1 MASATRA
8 PSTYARRPS
17 SRGGPARPLD
27 VTRPL
32 GVTRPLALVLA
43 ACASLGAGGA
53 CSSQDAARE
62 SAPTRPCGLT
72 IWHKPA
78 SASAHVEVLGDWDGW
93 KRPGLEPRRRDDGWR
108 VAEGDAPPGEHAY
121 AIVEDGVWL
130 TDKNEPMTGS
140 YEGREVTVAT
150 AADCARPA
158 LGVAGVETTAAGAAT
173 VRATFLAARGG
184 RPIDPATVAARGRD
198 GSSLTVTTV
207 DAARGE
213 VVLEAHGLSR
223 GKYTYTIEA
232 RDVARVLAE
241 DTRATV
247 WIDASSGSAEPWDPR
262 DAIVYQVVL
271 DRFRGAEGPL
281 APPATPSSH
290 AGGTLAGVRQALE
303 GGEIEALGA
312 SAIWLS
318 PLYLN
323 PTGEFPG
330 NDGRSYTSYHGYWPI
345 ASQAIDPR
353 FASEEELD
361 AFVGAAHARGIRVL
375 FDVVP
380 NHVHREHPWV
390 SEHPEWFPEDFCL
403 CGQGSCDWG
412 KHIQTCWFAPY
423 LPDLDWGNEAAGR
436 AATADAM
443 WWLDRWDADGI
454 RIDAVPMVPRA
465 AIRRIA
471 TAARRRYA
479 HPGHALYILGENFTG
494 PGNYQSLRYDLGP
507 YGLDGSFHFPLMW
520 TLRQAIAAES
530 APLSAIDESFRAG
543 EAAWEGAGAV
553 MGLMIGNHDVSRFA
567 SVSAGNDGGDTWTS
581 PPQPLDPT
589 VYAKQRLALASVLT
603 MPGAPVLYYGDEV
616 GLAGRSDPDCR
627 RVMPAEEALIDAQ
640 RETRELARKIGR
652 ARVCSRALRRGEM
665 TTLLADKERFVFAR
679 TPGGAARGAPAS
691 AADTAIV
698 ALVRRPTIPVDVPLP
713 AGTPA
718 ELVDV
723 VTGTKVDAS
732 AGVLRVAAEPFGVHV
747 YVPVDAACAR

>member
-8 PSTYARRPS
+8 PSTPVRRPPS
-17 SRGGPARPLD
+17 LGGAA
-27 VTRPL
+27 
-32 GVTRPLALVLA
+32 RPLALALVASASIGVGGA
-43 ACASLGAGGA
+43 ACSTKEAPGAG
-53 CSSQDAARE
+53 
-62 SAPTRPCGLT
+62 APTRACGLT

-78 SASAHVEVLGDWDGW
+78 SAAAHVEVVGDWDGW
-93 KRPGLEPRRRDDGWR
+93 KRPGLEPHRRDDGWR
-108 VAEGDAPPGEHAY
+108 VAEVDAPPGEHAY

-140 YEGREVTVAT
+140 YAGREVTVAT

-158 LGVAGVETTAAGAAT
+158 LGVDGVETTADGSAT
-173 VRATFLAARGG
+173 VRARFLAARGG
-184 RPIDPATVAARGRD
+184 APIDPATIVARGRD
-198 GSSLTVTTV
+198 GSSLAVAAV

-232 RDVARVLAE
+232 RDAAGALAE
-241 DTRATV
+241 DARATV
-247 WIDASSGSAEPWDPR
+247 WIDATSGSGEPWDPR

-281 APPATPSSH
+281 APPPTPSAR

-345 ASQAIDPR
+345 APRAIDPR
-353 FASEEELD
+353 FAGEAELD

-390 SEHPEWFPEDFCL
+390 REHPEWFAEDCL
-403 CGQGSCDWG
+403 CGQGSCDWA
-412 KHIQTCWFAPY
+412 KHIRTCWFAPY
-423 LPDLDWGNEAAGR
+423 LPDLDWENDAAGR
-436 AATADAM
+436 AATDDVI
-443 WWLDRWDADGI
+443 WWLDRWDADGL
-454 RIDAVPMVPRA
+454 RIDAVPMMPRA
-465 AIRRIA
+465 ATRRIA

-479 HPGHALYILGENFTG
+479 HPGHALYVLGENFTG

-520 TLRQAIAAES
+520 TLREAIALER
-530 APLSAIDESFRAG
+530 APLSSIDESFRAG

-589 VYAKQRLALASVLT
+589 VYAKQRVALASVLT

-627 RVMPAEEALIDAQ
+627 RVMPAEDSLIDAQ

-652 ARVCSRALRRGEM
+652 ARVCSRALRRGGM
-665 TTLLADKERFVFAR
+665 TTLLADEERFVFAR
-679 TPGGAARGAPAS
+679 APADAPAAGVTAGGGS
-691 AADTAIV
+691 ARAGDTAIV
-698 ALVRRPTIPVDVPLP
+698 ALVRRPTGPVEVPLP
-713 AGTPA
+713 AGTPP
-718 ELVDV
+718 ELFDV
-723 VTGTKVDAS
+723 VTGAKVDAS
-732 AGVLRVAAEPFGVHV
+732 SGVLRVDAEPFGVHV
-747 YVPVDAACAR
+747 YVAAGSACAR